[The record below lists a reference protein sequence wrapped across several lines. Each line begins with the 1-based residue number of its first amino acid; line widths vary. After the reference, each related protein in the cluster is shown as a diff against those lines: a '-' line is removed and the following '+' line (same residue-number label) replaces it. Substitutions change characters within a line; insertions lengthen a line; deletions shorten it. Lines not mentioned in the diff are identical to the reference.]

1 MTSAKNRNQSS
12 SEVGDVS
19 LGSIK
24 VLQPLTEQVDEDV
37 RKVGLGV
44 SFGLCVAAGLVIAT
58 ALGFTYSSRH
68 KTMELAGLIVLT
80 IPALG
85 PILGA
90 ALWLIPL
97 SWIKKGWRL
106 PVRLAVSTTGIAIV
120 YLICAYVMW

>member
-1 MTSAKNRNQSS
+1 MTSSKNRNQSS
-12 SEVGDVS
+12 SDVGDVS

-44 SFGLCVAAGLVIAT
+44 SFGLCVVAGLVIAT
-58 ALGFTYSSRH
+58 ALGFTYPSRH
-68 KTMELAGLIVLT
+68 KSMELAGLIVLT

-85 PILGA
+85 PILGV

-106 PVRLAVSTTGIAIV
+106 PVRLAVSTTSIAIA

>member
-1 MTSAKNRNQSS
+1 MTPAKHGNENSSNMGDLSLVSAKTSRSS
-12 SEVGDVS
+12 
-19 LGSIK
+19 
-24 VLQPLTEQVDEDV
+24 TEQVDEGV

-44 SFGLCVAAGLVIAT
+44 SFGLCVVAGLVIAT
-58 ALGFTYSSRH
+58 ALEFTYPSRH

-85 PILGA
+85 PILGV

-106 PVRLAVSTTGIAIV
+106 PVRLAVSTTGIAIA

>member
-1 MTSAKNRNQSS
+1 MTSAKNGDENSS
-12 SEVGDVS
+12 KPKDLSLVS
-19 LGSIK
+19 AEASR
-24 VLQPLTEQVDEDV
+24 PSTEQVDEDV

-44 SFGLCVAAGLVIAT
+44 SFGLCVVAGLVIAT
-58 ALGFTYSSRH
+58 ALGFTYPSRH
-68 KTMELAGLIVLT
+68 KTMELAGLIVFT

-85 PILGA
+85 PILGV